1 MAFYRR
7 DDWIQNAMGQ
17 ALSGAL
23 VYYCS
28 QPANVSTNP
37 PSPLVSVYSDA
48 AGTPAANPQ
57 IADGFGHTVAYLA
70 AATYTV
76 VYVHPQIGEIGLVD
90 QQVASIGT
98 TPRVQVDTSAA
109 GTIVGAINGT
119 NTTFTLSFTPSPAS
133 SLLFFVNGI
142 QQTVSVAGSVVTTPV
157 PPSQGASLVAFY
169 FY

>member
-28 QPANVSTNP
+28 QPANTNTNP
-37 PSPLVSVYSDA
+37 PSPLVSVYSDS
-48 AGTPAANPQ
+48 AGTAAANPQ

-70 AATYTV
+70 AGTYTV
-76 VYVHPQIGEIGLVD
+76 VYVHPQIGEIALVD
-90 QQVASIGT
+90 QQVAQIGT
-98 TPRVQVDTSAA
+98 VPNIQVEAPS
-109 GTIVGAINGT
+109 GAINGT
-119 NTTFTLSFTPSPAS
+119 NTAFNLSFTPSPAN
-133 SLLFFVNGI
+133 SLLLFLNGI
-142 QQTVSVAGSVVTTPV
+142 LQTKGTAYTLAGSVITFTVA
-157 PPSQGASLVAFY
+157 PSIGSVLNAQY